1 MLLSNSANSEITIR
15 TQSRMRKIRS
25 KMLLYFRTLFQLV
38 MMVLGVRRVRSNLE
52 KRNLTPESLV

>member
-25 KMLLYFRTLFQLV
+25 KMLLYFKTLFQLV